1 LKEFF
6 LASSSLVNFKLIHWI
21 IGGLS
26 KLSLYAVK
34 SFYWSNIKI
43 PFLVRHRWSIDGLV
57 VYWSTTGEP
66 LSAIGELLVGYSRTF
81 GKLLVNLWLTL
92 SQLLVKFES
101 TFGQL

>member
-6 LASSSLVNFKLIHWI
+6 LASSSLVNCKLIHWI

-66 LSAIGELLVGYSRTF
+66 LSAIGEPLVGYSRTF
-81 GKLLVNLWLTL
+81 GKLLVN
-92 SQLLVKFES
+92 FES
-101 TFGQL
+101 TFGQPLVNFESTVGQI

>member
-1 LKEFF
+1 M
-6 LASSSLVNFKLIHWI
+6 VNFKLIHWI

-81 GKLLVNLWLTL
+81 GKLLVN
-92 SQLLVKFES
+92 FES
-101 TFGQL
+101 TFGQPLVNFESTVGQI